1 MRRTALLDEADPID
15 QKHPGVSAAG
25 SREAE
30 STETLTETL
39 EGVRRLIPP
48 LWPLRDYVA
57 VNPFLGFAGR
67 RFLSARQSLREVR
80 DCELL
85 PGIDHYRADFRSGE
99 FGQNDIEAAVRLG
112 REEYPELCEAVD
124 VAAVIRLLEGDQSQ
138 SPSQRQ
144 DRRWFTLAEAVD
156 RKRSGAWAS
165 HIVNDITRHL
175 SAHYDEGQAAWPSP
189 WKGLPLFQAWR
200 EGAKLSRRMD
210 ALGIAGFRS
219 LVAQLPAEASDAI
232 REMLNELGIP
242 KGHWRGFLLSQAF
255 SVGGW
260 ASLVRYR
267 LWEAEMSGGEDP
279 DLIGL
284 IAIRLAYDVALA
296 RAKANEAGM
305 DVASWAARSLAFEG
319 DGEAEVRPSH
329 EATVRYVL
337 QLAAEHAHRRQVLR
351 QLITHRP
358 ESADRQAETRKGVQ
372 MIFCIDVRSEVM
384 RRHLE
389 SLSDSIETFGF
400 AGFFG
405 MALRYVPLGES
416 QGQAQCPV
424 LLSPGFRLQETVCG
438 GHGPSEGEVL
448 SARIE
453 QRTGRKVWKA
463 FQGSAVSTFSFV
475 ESLGLCYLGKLL
487 TDCFRWTRP
496 VAKWDRDG
504 LPQGA
509 DIELGPKL
517 HDAGTGAIPSAKQV
531 DLAEGMLRNLGL
543 THGFA
548 RVVAICGHASEV
560 VNNPYR
566 AGLDCGA
573 CGGHSGEPNARF
585 AAALLNDPQV
595 RKGLAGRGI
604 RVPDDTHFIAGLHNT
619 TTDEIGLLDTAAIPA
634 THADDIAALR
644 GWIGEAGR
652 LCRAE
657 RGRRLGGESAEGLL
671 RRCRDWSEVRPEW
684 GLAGNAAFIVAP
696 RSRTAGLDL
705 GGRAFMHSYDQAGD
719 PDGKV
724 LELIMTAPMV
734 VTSWINLQYYASAV
748 DNRAY
753 GSGNKV
759 IHNVVGQF
767 GVLEGNGGDLMT
779 GLPWQSV
786 HDGTRF
792 QHQPLRLMVLIEAT
806 CEAIGKVIANHPSVR
821 DLVTNG
827 WISLVAL
834 DGDRYYR
841 WTAGETWLPIALD
854 AGAF

>member
-15 QKHPGVSAAG
+15 LKYPGVSAAG

-85 PGIDHYRADFRSGE
+85 PGIDHYRSAFGSGE
-99 FGQNDIEAAVRLG
+99 FAQNDIEAAVRLG

-175 SAHYDEGQAAWPSP
+175 SAHFDEGQAAWLSP

-219 LVAQLPAEASDAI
+219 LVTQLPADASDAI
-232 REMLNELGIP
+232 REMLDELGIP
-242 KGHWRGFLLSQAF
+242 NGHWRGFLLSQAF

-305 DVASWAARSLAFEG
+305 DVASWVAQSLAFEG
-319 DGEAEVRPSH
+319 DGEAEVRPSY

-358 ESADRQAETRKGVQ
+358 ESADRTAPKAFGIAVGLDR
-372 MIFCIDVRSEVM
+372 DVRLCGLLRDGVAVRPAGGIARPGPVPGAAQPRVSAARDGLWRAWAFRGRGPVGADRAADGAEG
-384 RRHLE
+384 LE
-389 SLSDSIETFGF
+389 SVSRFGRLDLFVRRIARAVLPGETADRFF
-400 AGFFG
+400 PLDTAGG
-405 MALRYVPLGES
+405 
-416 QGQAQCPV
+416 
-424 LLSPGFRLQETVCG
+424 
-438 GHGPSEGEVL
+438 
-448 SARIE
+448 
-453 QRTGRKVWKA
+453 KV
-463 FQGSAVSTFSFV
+463 GS
-475 ESLGLCYLGKLL
+475 
-487 TDCFRWTRP
+487 
-496 VAKWDRDG
+496 DG

-509 DIELGPKL
+509 DVELGPTLYDAGPTL
-517 HDAGTGAIPSAKQV
+517 HDAGTSAIPFLKQV

-595 RKGLAGRGI
+595 RQGLAGRGI
-604 RVPDDTHFIAGLHNT
+604 RIPDDTHFIAGLHNT
-619 TTDEIGLLDTAAIPA
+619 TTDEIGLLDTASIPA
-634 THADDIAALR
+634 THADDIASLR
-644 GWIGEAGR
+644 GWIDEAGR

-657 RGRRLGGESAEGLL
+657 RGRRLGGESADALL

-705 GGRAFMHSYDQAGD
+705 GGRAFMHSYDQTGD

-786 HDGTRF
+786 HDGKRL

-806 CEAIGKVIANHPSVR
+806 CEAIGKVIAKHPSVR